1 MREAVGLEP
10 GLLQKLAT
18 HRLPGILAP
27 LHAPARKLQREPPTG
42 WRHWRTSTTPPTSVT
57 GTTAANPPL
66 SSTPYSSRP
75 PSGNSTSSTR
85 KAHHGLRNMYFA
97 PRVCQRSSSTRR
109 V

>member
-1 MREAVGLEP
+1 MREAVGLVP
-10 GLLQKLAT
+10 GLLQKLAA
-18 HRLPGILAP
+18 HRFPRVLAP
-27 LHAPARKLQREPPTG
+27 LHAPARKLLGDGVLGGSLQLALR
-42 WRHWRTSTTPPTSVT
+42 RDT

-85 KAHHGLRNMYFA
+85 KAHHGLRNMYSA
-97 PRVCQRSSSTRR
+97 PRVCQRSSFTRR